1 MSTIKRKRIKP
12 AAVSDRTQR
21 RRHEALVAH
30 LALIRMDTSALLSGY
45 NMLSQR
51 MESLRGLV
59 DIILNESKESRE
71 DNLPTLP
78 ALRRAIEK
86 EASGQAH
93 LRVTARKLVD
103 HCTRLLKEKE
113 TLQRQV
119 EVLRGDPP
127 VLVPDITAEPSHP
140 AQINQAEFDKAREQR
155 GLAWNEW
162 REKQAA
168 EILNQAFSNTA
179 PTLETRN
186 YPCGCS
192 ATGPDPL
199 PAHCSI
205 HGIARDCAVLHLHR
219 EGVRC
224 AVCGA

>member
-51 MESLRGLV
+51 MESLRTV
-59 DIILNESKESRE
+59 
-71 DNLPTLP
+71 
-78 ALRRAIEK
+78 
-86 EASGQAH
+86 
-93 LRVTARKLVD
+93 VD

-119 EVLRGDPP
+119 EMLRGA
-127 VLVPDITAEPSHP
+127 PDNGPTHISDLPSSVTMDGVEIEAVNQQRIPTLDDIQRRSTAIQQQ
-140 AQINQAEFDKAREQR
+140 ANNQALKDANGFVS
-155 GLAWNEW
+155 
-162 REKQAA
+162 
-168 EILNQAFSNTA
+168 I
-179 PTLETRN
+179 
-186 YPCGCS
+186 
-192 ATGPDPL
+192 
-199 PAHCSI
+199 PALMRAVSPV
-205 HGIARDCAVLHLHR
+205 DCAVSHLHR
-219 EGVRC
+219 LGVRC